1 MAQHPAPTREGYVA
15 VPGGRVWYQL
25 VGEGRGVPL
34 LVLHGGPGGT
44 HDYFAPLIPLADE
57 RPLVLYDQLGS
68 GCSDRPADPSLWR
81 IERFVAEIA
90 AVRDAL
96 GLERVH
102 LLGHSWGTMLA
113 ADYLLTQPLG
123 IVSRTLVSP
132 LLSTARWVAD
142 QAAYRL
148 ALPPDVEAILTQY
161 EEEGTT
167 AAPEYEEA
175 VAIYFRRH
183 GCRLPEPP
191 VALQQSSAG
200 TGADVYLAMWGTS
213 EFYCTGNLRDYDR
226 TEQIAQLGLPLL
238 FACGRYDQASPAT
251 VADYQRRLP
260 GAELVVFE
268 QSAHLPHLEEPERF
282 VAVLRDFLHR
292 AEQAWRRSQ

>member
-1 MAQHPAPTREGYVA
+1 MSQHPMPTRDGYVA
-15 VPGGRVWYQL
+15 VPGGRVWYQV
-25 VGEGRGVPL
+25 VGEGSGVPL
-34 LVLHGGPGGT
+34 LALHGGPGGT
-44 HDYFAPLIPLADE
+44 HYYFEPLLPLADE

-68 GCSDRPADPSLWR
+68 GRSDRPGDLSLWR

-96 GLERVH
+96 GLDRVH

-113 ADYLLTQPLG
+113 ADYLLTQPPG

-167 AAPEYEEA
+167 AAPEYEAA
-175 VAIYFRRH
+175 VAVYFQRH
-183 GCRLPEPP
+183 GCRLAEPP
-191 VALQQSSAG
+191 AALQEMFAG
-200 TGADVYLAMWGTS
+200 MGADVYQTMWGSS

-226 TEQIAQLGLPLL
+226 TAQIAQLGLPLL
-238 FACGRYDQASPAT
+238 FACGRYDQSAPAT

-268 QSAHLPHLEEPERF
+268 QSAHLLHLEEPDRF
-282 VAVLRDFLHR
+282 VAVLRDFLRR
-292 AEQAWRRSQ
+292 AEQA